1 MGYLSAKDLRADR
14 IRAENSRNG
23 ELESIVSV
31 SVLLAERPDDALIQ
45 LLGLDI
51 TLLGNLGDDR
61 VDGLSLFVLFLTFDD
76 LFRRDSSL

>member
-1 MGYLSAKDLRADR
+1 M
-14 IRAENSRNG
+14 
-23 ELESIVSV
+23 SV
-31 SVLLAERPDDALIQ
+31 SVLLAERPDDALVQ

-61 VDGLSLFVLFLTFDD
+61 VDGLSLFVLFLTLDD